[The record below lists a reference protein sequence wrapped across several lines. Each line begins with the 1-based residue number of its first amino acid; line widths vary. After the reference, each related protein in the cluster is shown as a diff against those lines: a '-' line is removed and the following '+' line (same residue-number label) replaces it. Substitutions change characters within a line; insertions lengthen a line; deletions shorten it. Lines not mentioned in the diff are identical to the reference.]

1 MKILVGHTGFVGSNL
16 LEAADFDACYNS
28 KNILEAYGSKPEL
41 LVYAGVPAAKFLANR
56 NPGLDMACINQAKQ
70 NISCIS
76 PDNLILISTID
87 VFSNPVN
94 VDEDAEISLAGLHA
108 YGKNRY
114 MLEKWVREEYPEALI
129 VRLPAL
135 FGKKLKKNFLYDML
149 HPVPKMLAKETFQG
163 FMAVEPELGS
173 YYKLAGEFY
182 EKIDGYDDVLK
193 SVFARLNFSALN
205 FTDSRSVYQ
214 FYPLSRLWHDI
225 TVAWENGLK
234 LFHPATEPVMAG
246 EIYQYVTGKM
256 FPNICNGQPAFY
268 DYRTKY
274 GYLFAKNGGYIMCKE
289 EVLEQIRLFL
299 ELEGLR

>member
-163 FMAVEPELGS
+163 FMAVEPE
-173 YYKLAGEFY
+173 
-182 EKIDGYDDVLK
+182 
-193 SVFARLNFSALN
+193 
-205 FTDSRSVYQ
+205 
-214 FYPLSRLWHDI
+214 
-225 TVAWENGLK
+225 
-234 LFHPATEPVMAG
+234 
-246 EIYQYVTGKM
+246 
-256 FPNICNGQPAFY
+256 
-268 DYRTKY
+268 
-274 GYLFAKNGGYIMCKE
+274 
-289 EVLEQIRLFL
+289 
-299 ELEGLR
+299 